1 MVVIVVVSEQL
12 LSRFSGL
19 LPQSIHLQ
27 QCRKSSE
34 GKLVGVEL
42 SGWFEKKGKEASNQ
56 MPGSCVFM
64 IFQVGK
70 FFR

>member
-19 LPQSIHLQ
+19 LPQSIHLR

-42 SGWFEKKGKEASNQ
+42 SGWFEKKGKEKEAFSQ

-64 IFQVGK
+64 IF
-70 FFR
+70 